1 MYASGQSA
9 ILGTPPQ
16 MRTAPR
22 VERST
27 LANLVGSAEQGCA
40 CRSVSGKAHVRKR
53 LGDERERAPGQAQHE
68 WRSLSVLN
76 VGWLGFEDQATAIR
90 VHYDLPLAPVH
101 LLARIVA
108 ARTTALGRLHGLAV
122 EHGGA
127 RRRLAPDPLP
137 VRHDQ
142 EAFQT

>member
-68 WRSLSVLN
+68 RRSLSVLN

-90 VHYDLPLAPVH
+90 VQSGASRALWLRASLHQ
-101 LLARIVA
+101 LLERVLCS
-108 ARTTALGRLHGLAV
+108 R
-122 EHGGA
+122 
-127 RRRLAPDPLP
+127 
-137 VRHDQ
+137 
-142 EAFQT
+142 